1 MAEAAVCVPSAWSS
15 SGLLSLQSQSLD
27 IPLRQHANGSN
38 RTSLRIHCATQAAG
52 LPPGGTRIIGGKRV
66 KVFDK
71 YGKMRDKI
79 VGEPAAVKLLS
90 RVQQLR
96 LLSKAEKAGL
106 LSAAE
111 KAGFSLS
118 TIERL
123 GLLSKAEDFG
133 VLSAA
138 TNPGTPRTLLT
149 LALGL
154 LVGGPAFV
162 YFVPEDAIWQ
172 IVLQFAVAFISVL
185 GGSAAFAASNF
196 VSTLQRS
203 D

>member
-15 SGLLSLQSQSLD
+15 SGLLSLQSQSLETT
-27 IPLRQHANGSN
+27 LRQPSIGSN

-52 LPPGGTRIIGGKRV
+52 LQPGGTRIIGGKRV
-66 KVFDK
+66 KVLQIGDK
-71 YGKMRDKI
+71 SGKMRDKI
-79 VGEPAAVKLLS
+79 IGEPAAVKLLS

-111 KAGFSLS
+111 KAGLSLS

-123 GLLSKAEDFG
+123 GLLSKAE
-133 VLSAA
+133 
-138 TNPGTPRTLLT
+138 
-149 LALGL
+149 
-154 LVGGPAFV
+154 GGPAFV

-172 IVLQFAVAFISVL
+172 IVVQFAVAFISVL

-196 VSTLQRS
+196 VSTLQKS